1 MDVEL
6 NITIR
11 ILHSLA
17 KTIRPNVNL
26 TMTWPSRE
34 SCYSTVIPLPVLLRS
49 CYPDGLCLRHA
60 KDKES
65 AGYTWRA
72 AQETPAQSLGTA
84 MMRHLFFDRCNANL
98 PPICEWRIEQT
109 LVNPSRSLGI
119 HIS

>member
-1 MDVEL
+1 M
-6 NITIR
+6 TT
-11 ILHSLA
+11 ILHVLA

-26 TMTWPSRE
+26 TMTAASRE

-84 MMRHLFFDRCNANL
+84 MMRHLCLTAATRIS

-109 LVNPSRSLGI
+109 LVNPCQSLGI